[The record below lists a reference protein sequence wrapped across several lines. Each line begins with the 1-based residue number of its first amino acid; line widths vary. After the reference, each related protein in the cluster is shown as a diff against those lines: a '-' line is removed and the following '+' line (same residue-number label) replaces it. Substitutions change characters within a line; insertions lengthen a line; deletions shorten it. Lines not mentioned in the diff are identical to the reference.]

1 MSHICEFASQ
11 PIESEKVLQ
20 ESQSAFCCVTLKHQS
35 THLDWSTGFINMLLR
50 SVTDAPFTSWDP
62 TGLISLYSPF
72 NSTHLSI
79 FLLPYPIFFSLV
91 PLFSPFS
98 LPLSPPTPN
107 VSFKSTKKCLIV
119 MQATETAAPM
129 QSDVPAIHLKLHVR
143 SFGLTLALRA
153 LTQREMRMDERV
165 EVRCSARGH
174 FKRTHGLCW
183 SLWVS
188 WRSNQRLFSFKKGYF
203 TDRLACSEVVNYHAR
218 EGNPGS
224 YSNHCTWEALI
235 DRTDPDTQRA
245 LGSVHI
251 AREIT

>member
-1 MSHICEFASQ
+1 MLILCHISVSSHPSQLKVKRYYRKASLLFAVWHWSIS
-11 PIESEKVLQ
+11 PLI
-20 ESQSAFCCVTLKHQS
+20 
-35 THLDWSTGFINMLLR
+35 STGPLASLTCCWGVWQTLHSPPGIPLASYHYTLLSTPPISPSFFFLTPSS
-50 SVTDAPFTSWDP
+50 SVF
-62 TGLISLYSPF
+62 
-72 NSTHLSI
+72 
-79 FLLPYPIFFSLV
+79 
-91 PLFSPFS
+91 FSPFS
-98 LPLSPPTPN
+98 LPLSPPPQN

-119 MQATETAAPM
+119 MQATETPM